1 MLVFLVKGSGLLV
14 RVRVSFVI
22 DDLRLEIS

>member
-14 RVRVSFVI
+14 RVRVSFMI